1 MEMPMMKI
9 ESARRRL
16 FVRGGI
22 VAGLAAAAVAGLV
35 AVSGATALASPSVTP
50 HQASGPRPTIVLVHG
65 AWANGGSWD
74 GVVQRLRHDGYTVD
88 VPPNPLRVP

>member
-1 MEMPMMKI
+1 
-9 ESARRRL
+9 
-16 FVRGGI
+16 
-22 VAGLAAAAVAGLV
+22 
-35 AVSGATALASPSVTP
+35 
-50 HQASGPRPTIVLVHG
+50 VLVHG